1 MALAARDVTADS
13 GGVVTGSVGNGGSVS
28 AQRSGPF
35 ADEFFHGWRDLTHT
49 WGEFT
54 EAAVDDATIL
64 REVLVYPGGRT
75 SIHRHTT
82 QSEIDI
88 VVGGAVHLLL
98 GDRPHDL
105 RQRIV
110 RAGEVFHVPAGM
122 YHAVSF
128 AAAENAPARPFARFL
143 EVVVGY
149 RSPDD
154 IERHR
159 PALPGQR
166 PSLADDPLL
175 DGLIRGD
182 V

>member
-1 MALAARDVTADS
+1 LAAPGAIADS

-28 AQRSGPF
+28 AQRSQPF
-35 ADEFFHGWRDLTHT
+35 AAEFLHGWRDVTHA

-75 SIHRHTT
+75 SIHRHTA

-88 VVGGAVHLLL
+88 VVGGAVRLFL
-98 GDRPHDL
+98 GERPDAL
-105 RQRIV
+105 RKRII

-122 YHAVSF
+122 YHAVDF
-128 AAAENAPARPFARFL
+128 AAAENAPSRPFARFF
-143 EVVVGY
+143 EIVARY
-149 RSPDD
+149 KSPDD

-159 PALPGQR
+159 PAVAGQR
-166 PSLADDPLL
+166 PVPVDDPLSF
-175 DGLIRGD
+175 GLIRGE